1 MMNYKKTGYSV
12 PEVAQILRVTPA
24 TIRSWINN
32 GRIKANVEGVITKGK
47 KRKLRITREQ
57 LSDFIKKNKSYY
69 DQETYDTFVI
79 AEARAASEEAEK
91 QKKTVAIFDPMPKQ
105 LDATDFEVN
114 DISKLTG
121 AWSSIVKPETPKPTT
136 ESKKDLTPTT
146 KKEKQPTLLIDGRIT
161 LGNIEK
167 ETLRIIINALLEDK
181 QFNPDSIAIKFN

>member
-32 GRIKANVEGVITKGK
+32 GRIKANIEGVITKGK

-69 DQETYDTFVI
+69 DQETYDAFVI
-79 AEARAASEEAEK
+79 AEARAASEESEK
-91 QKKTVAIFDPMPKQ
+91 QKKTVAIFDPMTKQ

-121 AWSSIVKPETPKPTT
+121 AWSSIVKPTT

-146 KKEKQPTLLIDGRIT
+146 KKEKQPTLLVDGRIA

-167 ETLRIIINALLEDK
+167 ETLKVIINALLEDK